1 MVERVRPYDIGTGE
15 SILRVVVCTKE
26 TPDTTAK
33 IEVMDGVVTW
43 GDAPLVINPWD
54 EYAVEE
60 ALLLKENQDVITCTV
75 IAMGSETTREA
86 LKHAIAMGAD
96 EAVLISDPALAQADT
111 LLTSHA
117 LAQAICK
124 LDDVGLALFGR
135 QAIDGDTGQT
145 AVQVGRWL
153 GWNTLTYVSKILE
166 IDFASGAITVER
178 MLEQGKQVCTGRL
191 PAVISV
197 LKGINEPRYPSFLGI
212 RRASKVDIPVWGGAD
227 IALDTAVTS
236 KVTWLARP
244 NLLVGTGTAEIIDG
258 ATAQEKAEKL
268 VHKLMVDKVI

>member
-1 MVERVRPYDIGTGE
+1 M
-15 SILRVVVCTKE
+15 RVVVCTKE

-33 IEVMDGVVTW
+33 IEVKDGVVTW

-60 ALLLKENQDVITCTV
+60 ALLLKEKHGATTCTV
-75 IAMGSETTREA
+75 IAMGAETTREA
-86 LKHAIAMGAD
+86 LKHAVAMGAD
-96 EAVLISDPALAQADT
+96 EAILISDPALVKPDT

-117 LAQAICK
+117 LAQAIRRF
-124 LDDVGLALFGR
+124 DDVGLALFGR

-145 AVQVGRWL
+145 AVQVGRRL

-166 IDFASGAITVER
+166 IDFASGAIVVER
-178 MLEQGKQVCTGRL
+178 MLEQGRQVCAGRL

-212 RRASKVDIPVWGGAD
+212 RKASKADIPVWDGAD
-227 IALDTAVTS
+227 IALDGAVTS
-236 KVTWLARP
+236 KVTWPEIFSPPVR
-244 NLLVGTGTAEIIDG
+244 TATVEIIDG
-258 ATAQEKAEKL
+258 ATVQEKAEKL
-268 VHKLMVDKVI
+268 VDELIADKVI

>member
-1 MVERVRPYDIGTGE
+1 M
-15 SILRVVVCTKE
+15 RVVVCAKE

-33 IEVMDGVVTW
+33 VEVKDGVVSW

-60 ALLLKENQDVITCTV
+60 SLLLKENRGATVCTV
-75 IAMGSETTREA
+75 IAMGGETAREA
-86 LKHAIAMGAD
+86 LKHALAMGAD
-96 EAVLISDPALAQADT
+96 EAILISDPALAKADT

-117 LAQAICK
+117 LAQAIRR
-124 LDDVGLALFGR
+124 LDGVGLALFGR

-166 IDFASGAITVER
+166 IDFASGAIVVER
-178 MLEQGKQVCTGRL
+178 MLEQGKQVCAGRL
-191 PAVISV
+191 PAVVSV

-212 RRASKVDIPVWGGAD
+212 RKASQADISVWGGMD
-227 IALDTAVTS
+227 IALDSAVTS
-236 KVTWLARP
+236 KVTWPAIS
-244 NLLVGTGTAEIIDG
+244 NLPAHAGVAEIIDG
-258 ATAQEKAEKL
+258 TNAQEKAEKL
-268 VHKLMVDKVI
+268 VDKLIAEKVI